1 MGGYSQI
8 CVELALLS
16 EATKKPH
23 SYYHLI
29 SGVDFPL
36 KSQADIHQFFDDNAG
51 KEYISFDQCKE
62 RMEEFK
68 DRIRYYHWLQDK
80 IGRNRGKLVAIM
92 YKLEDASLRMQHVLK
107 VDRLKRCPYEI
118 KKGANWFSITH
129 DLAVYLLSQKNIKKY
144 FGNSLCADEL
154 VVQTL
159 AYASPYRDNIT
170 GDNLRFIDWY
180 RGDPYTFTSDDYSQ
194 LVASDQL
201 FARKFDENV
210 DLNIVKML
218 LEYVKT
224 K

>member
-1 MGGYSQI
+1 M
-8 CVELALLS
+8 
-16 EATKKPH
+16 
-23 SYYHLI
+23 
-29 SGVDFPL
+29 
-36 KSQADIHQFFDDNAG
+36 KSQDDIHQFFDDNDG
-51 KEYISFDQCKE
+51 KEYIAFDRCEE
-62 RMEEFK
+62 RMEEYR
-68 DRIRYYHWLQDK
+68 DRIRYYRYFQDK

-170 GDNLRFIDWY
+170 GSYLRFIDWY

>member
-36 KSQADIHQFFDDNAG
+36 KSRADIHQFFDDNAG
-51 KEYISFDQCKE
+51 KEYIAFDQCKE

-118 KKGANWFSITH
+118 KQGANWFSITH

-159 AYASPYRDNIT
+159 AYASPYRDNII
-170 GDNLRFIDWY
+170 GSNLRFIDWY
-180 RGDPYTFTSDDYSQ
+180 RGDSYTFTSDDYSQ

>member
-1 MGGYSQI
+1 M
-8 CVELALLS
+8 ELALLS

-23 SYYHLI
+23 SYYYLI

-51 KEYISFDQCKE
+51 KEYIAFDQCKE

-80 IGRNRGKLVAIM
+80 IGRNRGKLIAIM
-92 YKLEDASLRMQHVLK
+92 YRLEDASLRMQHVLK
-107 VDRLKRCPYEI
+107 VDRLKRCSYEI

-129 DLAVYLLSQKNIKKY
+129 DLAVYLLNQKNIKKY

-170 GDNLRFIDWY
+170 GSNLRFIDWY